1 MESGFLSLFNVTID
15 FEQSHLFFPRII
27 TWTLVI
33 MLGIILI
40 RERRSIM
47 PGLRRAGQ
55 AVATGAGG
63 FDRFRFF
70 GTLMLT
76 SVYFYLMYVV
86 GGIFPNTGYGFL
98 LMSIPFI
105 FLLSLLY
112 VDNRSRRN
120 VMIITATA
128 IIAPVL
134 AWGIL
139 AQIFGITLP

>member
-1 MESGFLSLFNVTID
+1 MENGFLSLFEVTID

-27 TWTLVI
+27 TWILIV
-33 MLGIILI
+33 MLGIILV

-47 PGLRRAGQ
+47 PGLKRAGQ
-55 AVATGAGG
+55 AVFMGAGD

-70 GTLMLT
+70 GTLVLT
-76 SVYFYLMYVV
+76 TVYFYSMYVV

-98 LMSIPFI
+98 LMSMPFI
-105 FLLSLLY
+105 FLLALLY

-120 VMIITATA
+120 VAIIAATA
-128 IIAPVL
+128 IIAPAL

-139 AQIFGITLP
+139 AQLFGITLP